1 MLSAARRRRYNAL
14 YHNHFIVIC
23 ITFLHVKASCVRVNF
38 FYYYGSTS
46 VFLLLL
52 MRPFIRNVFICPIS
66 FDVFPLK
73 LISYYTYESLYET
86 VAHGHDVNE
95 ASNTRIHERLVASEC
110 VVFCE
115 PNVYFI
121 IYFTCSHVDNE

>member
-1 MLSAARRRRYNAL
+1 MFTREG
-14 YHNHFIVIC
+14 VMW
-23 ITFLHVKASCVRVNF
+23 SCEI

-46 VFLLLL
+46 VFLFLLL
-52 MRPFIRNVFICPIS
+52 MWPFICNVFICPT
-66 FDVFPLK
+66 FDVLPLQ
-73 LISYYTYESLYET
+73 LISYYAFESLRET

-95 ASNTRIHERLVASEC
+95 ASDTRIHERLAASEC

-121 IYFTCSHVDNE
+121 ICSHVDNE